1 MLVCGAILFVL
12 ALIPGFPKLQV
23 LFIAAVLLGAGYYM
37 RKKAK
42 EVQAPV
48 QADMAVEAAD
58 EKRKPENVLNL
69 LQVEMLELEFGY
81 GIVPLVDKSL
91 GGDLLD
97 RVIMIRRQCALELG
111 IILPSIRLRD
121 NIRLGTNEYKILIK
135 GVEVARGEIMPD
147 HYLAINSDG
156 VEETITGIET
166 VEPTFGLP
174 ALWITKK
181 QREKAE
187 LLGYTTIDAP
197 SVITTHLMEVIKRH
211 SYELMN
217 RQQVQMLVENLSK
230 QQPALVEEVIPKLFS
245 LGEIQKVLVRLLKE
259 NVPIRNFATIIETL
273 ADYASV
279 TRNPDELTEY
289 VRQNLSRVIT
299 NRFLKGDDVAVVALD
314 AELEQMIVEK
324 TKRLETGT
332 VTALEPAQL
341 QKIFRNT
348 KEIVDKMAM
357 QGKRVVI
364 LTAPVVRPR
373 FKKIIEQVLPDL
385 AILSYAEVEQ
395 SVELHINS
403 IIKIA

>member
-1 MLVCGAILFVL
+1 
-12 ALIPGFPKLQV
+12 
-23 LFIAAVLLGAGYYM
+23 
-37 RKKAK
+37 
-42 EVQAPV
+42 
-48 QADMAVEAAD
+48 
-58 EKRKPENVLNL
+58 
-69 LQVEMLELEFGY
+69 
-81 GIVPLVDKSL
+81 
-91 GGDLLD
+91 
-97 RVIMIRRQCALELG
+97 
-111 IILPSIRLRD
+111 
-121 NIRLGTNEYKILIK
+121 
-135 GVEVARGEIMPD
+135 
-147 HYLAINSDG
+147 
-156 VEETITGIET
+156 
-166 VEPTFGLP
+166 
-174 ALWITKK
+174 
-181 QREKAE
+181 
-187 LLGYTTIDAP
+187 
-197 SVITTHLMEVIKRH
+197 
-211 SYELMN
+211 
-217 RQQVQMLVENLSK
+217 
-230 QQPALVEEVIPKLFS
+230 LVEEVIPKLFS

-314 AELEQMIVEK
+314 AEIEQMIVEK